1 MDTKHLQTIHN
12 NLCLQVIALQEQI
25 ASRTEN
31 TNLPS
36 QQEITTQVRLINS
49 IDKVGKQIARLRREK
64 AAEAKE
70 QAAKRPASDPAPYP
84 DATFRR
90 YTHLLNEHNTAR
102 PDDLVPVEGK
112 DVNLQWFIYNLFQ
125 FYKPEN
131 QRVYIGN
138 VGTFKCAVYMPDV
151 SDEISALLSTRRA
164 A

>member
-1 MDTKHLQTIHN
+1 MDTNHLQTIHN
-12 NLCLQVIALQEQI
+12 NLCLQVIAIQEQI
-25 ASRTEN
+25 ASRTEH

-36 QQEITTQVRLINS
+36 LQEITTQVRLINS
-49 IDKVGKQIARLRREK
+49 IDKVGKQIARLQKEK
-64 AAEAKE
+64 AAEAKA

-102 PDDLVPVEGK
+102 PDALVPIEGK

-131 QRVYIGN
+131 QRVYIADL
-138 VGTFKCAVYMPDV
+138 GTFKCGVYMPDV
-151 SDEISALLSTRRA
+151 SKEIGALLSARTA
-164 A
+164 